1 MNRATFESAAPPAGA
16 GASEFR
22 RGRGAMVSGM
32 LAYGAGPLLF
42 LTTNGLF
49 VEPIMQATG
58 LKATEVQFGAVVML
72 FSGLLGPFAGWLLRR
87 IQARRA
93 LLIGYASLTLPAAA
107 LMLLP
112 PSAITFYGIAA
123 VAGAMGSLCFNVVW
137 AKQISTWFD
146 RYYGTALGTVTA
158 GGSLLPLLVTPVAVY
173 AIYSY
178 GWRAGFGV
186 LLGTII
192 VFGVLPVLF
201 GAFQGPVTSP
211 ERPSSGLASVPA
223 APSTGQALR
232 SAFSK
237 IRIWAAVIAFGFAC
251 FGIGGFLSSIQPM
264 LLLNGFSV
272 PFASAMSM
280 AFILGNASG
289 LTLGGLLL
297 DRFWPYIVPLV
308 VCVLAALG
316 GIGLAHSSPEWMSAL
331 VVVIVFAV
339 GMATGADSIFI
350 PYFVREL
357 VDESIFPVV
366 LGIAGI
372 VTGVSTVSGTLAF
385 ASMRDTHGD
394 YVLACYV
401 GGAAFV
407 VAGALIL
414 LIGHA
419 ANRSSGKAGRAV
431 AASR

>member
-1 MNRATFESAAPPAGA
+1 
-16 GASEFR
+16 
-22 RGRGAMVSGM
+22 MVSGM

-72 FSGLLGPFAGWLLRR
+72 FAGLLGPFAGWLLRR
-87 IQARRA
+87 IEARRA

-112 PSAITFYGIAA
+112 PSAITFYGVAA

-137 AKQISTWFD
+137 AKQMSTWFD

-173 AIYSY
+173 AIYAY

-186 LLGTII
+186 LLGTIV

-201 GAFQGPVTSP
+201 GAFQGPVTSSG
-211 ERPSSGLASVPA
+211 SSATGRASA
-223 APSTGQALR
+223 SPSTGQALR

-264 LLLNGFSV
+264 LLLNGFTV
-272 PFASAMSM
+272 TFASAMSM

-297 DRFWPYIVPLV
+297 DRFWPYVVPLV

-316 GIGLAHSSPEWMSAL
+316 GIGLAHSSPEWSSAL

-372 VTGVSTVSGTLAF
+372 VTGLSTVSGTLAF

-394 YVLACYV
+394 YVMACYV

-407 VAGALIL
+407 VAGVLIL
-414 LIGHA
+414 LIGLA
-419 ANRSSGKAGRAV
+419 ANRTSGKAGRAV